1 MAEALFVP
9 VKPGSSGRSIRVN
22 LSISLRR
29 SRKCRGAGRTR
40 QRRRPGVESEE
51 TLHPQ
56 ESEPVSLAAQ
66 KAFRNAA
73 AKGDGVHR
81 LVAGIRS
88 QSGHVPLQITAG
100 RA

>member
-9 VKPGSSGRSIRVN
+9 VKPGSSGRSIRAN

-40 QRRRPGVESEE
+40 QRRRPGAESEE

-56 ESEPVSLAAQ
+56 ESEPVTLAAQ
-66 KAFRNAA
+66 QALRNVA

-81 LVAGIRS
+81 RVAGMS
-88 QSGHVPLQITAG
+88 PQSGHVPLQITA
-100 RA
+100 